1 MSVYQSLSR
10 GFKVRVVSLRRALSL
25 PILVVVL
32 MGVLFGAPGLALAD
46 FSYTVKAGDNL
57 SKIAKNNGTTIEALV
72 AANKTQYPCLAKS
85 PACLQIGWVITIPGG
100 GSSTSISSGPS
111 TYTVVSGDS
120 LAKIAK
126 KLGVDF
132 NAFIA
137 ANKDRP
143 CLTAAKPCS
152 LQIGWVL
159 HVPGGSNVAANDPKA
174 PVIEY
179 FAAINARDV
188 ERFKATIHP
197 DILAKWTDVDKD
209 LHDLF
214 VFIEVFQIKYEI
226 TDLQVIQ
233 QNETSAIV
241 TYSIKATSAFGQDS
255 GTDTGSGKFLL
266 VKYQGQWKILDQAV
280 DDLEAIK

>member
-1 MSVYQSLSR
+1 MSAYQSLSR
-10 GFKVRVVSLRRALSL
+10 SFKIRLAFFRQALSL
-25 PILVVVL
+25 PILIAVL
-32 MGVLFGAPGLALAD
+32 TGVLLGAPGLALAD

-57 SKIAKNNGTTIEALV
+57 SKIAKNNGTTVEALV

-100 GSSTSISSGPS
+100 GGTTSVSSGPS

-126 KLGVDF
+126 KLGVDY
-132 NAFIA
+132 NAFLA

-143 CLTAAKPCS
+143 CLTAAKPCA

-159 HVPGGSNVAANDPKA
+159 NVPAGANVTANDPKA
-174 PVIEY
+174 TVIEY

-188 ERFKATIHP
+188 GRFKATIHP
-197 DILAKWTDVDKD
+197 DILTKWTDVDKD

-214 VFIEVFQIKYEI
+214 VFADLFQVKYEL
-226 TDLQVIQ
+226 TDLQVVQ
-233 QNETSAIV
+233 QNETTAIV
-241 TYSIKATSAFGQDS
+241 TYSFKGTSAFQPDS
-255 GTDTGSGKFLL
+255 NPDTGTGKFLL
-266 VKYQGQWKILDQAV
+266 VKFEGQWKILDQAI
-280 DDLEAIK
+280 DNLESVK